1 MCKKCDKDKKIKAK
15 REDSKAYKAGV
26 ASVEAVAGGL
36 GILGRGSVWLSR
48 QVANGTAAAGRGISA
63 EYKRQQAHG
72 FSKEGK

>member
-1 MCKKCDKDKKIKAK
+1 MCSKCDKDETDKSKC
-15 REDSKAYKAGV
+15 EDSVAFKAGV
-26 ASVEAVAGGL
+26 ASMDALVGGL

-72 FSKEGK
+72 FSKDDK